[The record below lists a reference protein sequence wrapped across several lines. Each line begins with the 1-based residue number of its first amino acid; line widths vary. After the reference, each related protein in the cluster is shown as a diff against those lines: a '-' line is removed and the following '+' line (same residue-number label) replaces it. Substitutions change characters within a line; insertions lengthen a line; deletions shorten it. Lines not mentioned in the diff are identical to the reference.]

1 MGRFPL
7 VPPPHEPARSPAAPA
22 GRGHPV
28 PAAAV
33 VPEAATPPADATR
46 GSVPPPARAARG
58 ASRKHPLLARL
69 AECHPALFGAT
80 ARPLK
85 RGIFQDLCAAHPEF
99 DGAELKLAL
108 AQHTRS
114 TRYLRAVAGGEP
126 RHDLSGAVVEPMAP
140 EHVHHALLE
149 VARAPRAPAPDAR
162 EDLIRRM
169 LRAYERSSLTPAAYR
184 ERVRSRDEAANA
196 LLDEALS
203 RAAQRAASDEA
214 LLRAFEASGASP
226 GAFAQTYGLPVGSV
240 REALAR
246 AAQPST
252 PGRARGRRAR
262 SRRLRLRQ
270 R

>member
-1 MGRFPL
+1 MNLSDHLLSPL
-7 VPPPHEPARSPAAPA
+7 AAAIPAPA
-22 GRGHPV
+22 D
-28 PAAAV
+28 AV
-33 VPEAATPPADATR
+33 APEAATPPAEAAR
-46 GSVPPPARAARG
+46 GFEPPAARAARS

-85 RGIFQDLCAAHPEF
+85 RGIFHDLLAVHPEF
-99 DGAELKLAL
+99 DVSELKLAL

-114 TRYLRAVAGGEP
+114 TRYLRAVAAGEP
-126 RHDLSGAVVEPMAP
+126 RHDLNGVVVEPMAP

-149 VARAPRAPAPDAR
+149 VARRLGPRPGVEAR

-169 LRAYERSSLTPAAYR
+169 LRAYERSSLAPAAYR
-184 ERVRSRDEAANA
+184 ERVRGRDEAANA

-226 GAFAQTYGLPVGSV
+226 SAFAQTYGLPAGSV

-246 AAQPST
+246 A
-252 PGRARGRRAR
+252 RHN
-262 SRRLRLRQ
+262 RQ
-270 R
+270 RQEVSATEAGENPA

>member
-1 MGRFPL
+1 MNLPDHLLPPL
-7 VPPPHEPARSPAAPA
+7 AEAGPA
-22 GRGHPV
+22 

-33 VPEAATPPADATR
+33 APEAATLPADAAR
-46 GSVPPPARAARG
+46 GPEPSSARAARS

-69 AECHPALFGAT
+69 AECYPALFGDS

-99 DGAELKLAL
+99 DEAQLKLAL

-114 TRYLRAVAGGEP
+114 TRYLRAVAAGEP
-126 RHDLSGAVVEPMAP
+126 RHDLSGAAVEPMAP

-149 VARAPRAPAPDAR
+149 VARRLGPRPGVDAR

-169 LRAYERSSLTPAAYR
+169 LRAYECSNLTAAAYR
-184 ERVRSRDEAANA
+184 ERVHCRDAAANA
-196 LLDEALS
+196 MLDEALR
-203 RAAQRAASDEA
+203 RAAQRAARDEA
-214 LLRAFEASGASP
+214 LLRAFEASGAPP

-246 AAQPST
+246 A
-252 PGRARGRRAR
+252 RHN
-262 SRRLRLRQ
+262 RQ
-270 R
+270 RQDAPMNEAR

>member
-1 MGRFPL
+1 MNLPDHL
-7 VPPPHEPARSPAAPA
+7 PPPLAEATPA
-22 GRGHPV
+22 
-28 PAAAV
+28 PAAADA
-33 VPEAATPPADATR
+33 PKAATPPADACR
-46 GSVPPPARAARG
+46 GSEPPAARAARG

-69 AECHPALFGAT
+69 ADCHPALFGAT

-85 RGIFQDLCAAHPEF
+85 RGIFQDLRAAHPEF

-114 TRYLRAVAGGEP
+114 TRYLRAVAAGEP

-149 VARAPRAPAPDAR
+149 VARRLGPRPGVDAR

-169 LRAYERSSLTPAAYR
+169 LRAYERTSLTPAAYR

-246 AAQPST
+246 A
-252 PGRARGRRAR
+252 RHN
-262 SRRLRLRQ
+262 RQ
-270 R
+270 RQDAPAADAREATA